1 MQEQDHKTSVVDTD
15 IVNNDQPVVD
25 PVNTDILA
33 LETVDNH
40 TFADESGEAVVVN
53 EPFAAQQQPVEEHAT
68 KEIMETIVENDQS
81 VAEVPETSELSGEHA
96 IKEEFTNIP
105 VVDES
110 APVKK
115 VVLEAPAEAIVI
127 EKLAVA
133 EEPVEEVAVEQEPEI
148 ERESMEF
155 DVIVVG
161 GGPAGLSAAIRLRQ
175 QAIAAGNDEFTVCVV
190 EKGSEFGAHI
200 LSGAVIEPRALDELI
215 PDWQEKGAPLTVPAK
230 EDRVYMLNSA
240 KRSMRLIDSVVPESM
255 HNKGNY
261 IVSLANVVRWLAE
274 QAEELEVMMFPGFP
288 AADILYN
295 DDGSVKGIL
304 TGDMGVAANGGAK
317 SSFEPGYELL
327 AKYTIFTEGSR
338 GHLGK
343 RLISRF
349 SLDKDADPQHY
360 GIGLKE
366 LWDIDP
372 AKHEEGV
379 VMHGSGWP
387 LTDTGSSGGWWLYF
401 AENNQVSFGIVIDL
415 SYSNPY
421 MSPFDELQRLKT
433 HPLIS
438 DILTGGK
445 RVSYG
450 ARSLTKGGLNSL
462 PKLTF
467 PGGVLA
473 GDEAGFLNPAK
484 IKGTHTAMKSGMLAA
499 EAIFKALQAGRQHD
513 EVTEYTTMYEGSW
526 LYQDNYHA
534 RNFSPSMHRMGQ
546 WMGGA
551 FNFVEQNLFGGQS
564 FLTIHDNLKDY
575 DQLERAAHAYKPEY
589 PKPDGK
595 LTFDKLS
602 SVFISNTNHTED
614 QPAHL
619 KLTDA
624 TVPISIN
631 LPLYAEPARLYCPAG
646 VYEVVEDAKGA
657 HFVINAQN
665 CVHCKTCDIKDP
677 SQNITWVTPEGGGG
691 PNYPN
696 M

>member
-1 MQEQDHKTSVVDTD
+1 MQEQDKQTPVDATIADAKDDASTTKPSATQADTD
-15 IVNNDQPVVD
+15 A
-25 PVNTDILA
+25 A
-33 LETVDNH
+33 LNETRATTAAED
-40 TFADESGEAVVVN
+40 AVV
-53 EPFAAQQQPVEEHAT
+53 EAT
-68 KEIMETIVENDQS
+68 PD
-81 VAEVPETSELSGEHA
+81 
-96 IKEEFTNIP
+96 
-105 VVDES
+105 
-110 APVKK
+110 
-115 VVLEAPAEAIVI
+115 
-127 EKLAVA
+127 
-133 EEPVEEVAVEQEPEI
+133 EPEI

-175 QAIAAGNDEFTVCVV
+175 LAIAAGNDEFMVAVV

-215 PDWQEKGAPLTVPAK
+215 PDWKSKGAPLNVPAK
-230 EDRVYMLNSA
+230 QDHIYMLGSA
-240 KRSMRLIDSVVPESM
+240 TKATKLIDSVIPASM
-255 HNKGNY
+255 HNEGNY
-261 IVSLANVVRWLAE
+261 IVSLGNVVRWLAE
-274 QAEELEVMMFPGFP
+274 QAEALDVTMLPGFP

-304 TGDMGVAANGGAK
+304 TGDMGVAASGDAK
-317 SSFEPGYELL
+317 PSFEPGYELL
-327 AKYTIFTEGSR
+327 AKYTIFAEGSR

-349 SLDKDADPQHY
+349 SLDKDCDPQHY

-372 AKHEEGV
+372 DKHEEGV

-387 LTDTGSSGGWWLYF
+387 LSETGSSGGWWLYF
-401 AENNQVSFGIVIDL
+401 AENNQVSFGLVIDL

-421 MSPFDELQRLKT
+421 MSPFDELQRLKL
-433 HPLIS
+433 HPLIRN
-438 DILTGGK
+438 ILEGGT

-450 ARSLTKGGLNSL
+450 ARALTKGGLNSL

-467 PGGVLA
+467 PGGVLT
-473 GDEAGFLNPAK
+473 GDDAGFLNPAK

-499 EAIFKALQAGRQHD
+499 EAIFEALQAERQHD
-513 EVTEYTTMYEGSW
+513 EVVAYTTMYKESW
-526 LYQDNYHA
+526 LYQDNYEA
-534 RNFSPSMHRMGQ
+534 RNFAPAMHRMGQ

-551 FNFVEQNLFGGQS
+551 FNFIDQTLMAGKMP
-564 FLTIHDNLKDY
+564 LTIHDNTHDY
-575 DQLERAAHAYKPEY
+575 RMLERADHAYQPDY

-595 LTFDKLS
+595 LVFDKLS
-602 SVFISNTNHTED
+602 SVFISNTNHAED
-614 QPAHL
+614 QPTHL
-619 KLTDA
+619 KLTDP

-646 VYEVVEDAKGA
+646 VYEVVKDSEGA
-657 HFVINAQN
+657 RFVINAQN

>member
-1 MQEQDHKTSVVDTD
+1 MQEQDRKTSVVDTD
-15 IVNNDQPVVD
+15 IDTI
-25 PVNTDILA
+25 NTDAPLA
-33 LETVDNH
+33 VD
-40 TFADESGEAVVVN
+40 TAKTDMTKADDIRDNDAEAVVTEKSVV
-53 EPFAAQQQPVEEHAT
+53 EVTEQPTVDTLPAATVVVEE
-68 KEIMETIVENDQS
+68 S
-81 VAEVPETSELSGEHA
+81 VANEAVTE
-96 IKEEFTNIP
+96 KP
-105 VVDES
+105 V
-110 APVKK
+110 AK
-115 VVLEAPAEAIVI
+115 EAIV
-127 EKLAVA
+127 
-133 EEPVEEVAVEQEPEI
+133 EEPAVEQVVVEEPIIEEPEI

-175 QAIAAGNDEFTVCVV
+175 QAIAAGNDEFMVCVV

-215 PDWQEKGAPLTVPAK
+215 PDWKEKGAPLNVPAT

-240 KRSMRLIDSVVPESM
+240 KRSIKLIDSVIPESM

-295 DDGSVKGIL
+295 DDGSVRGIL
-304 TGDMGVAANGGAK
+304 TGDMGVAADGDAK
-317 SSFEPGYELL
+317 PSFEPGYELL

-387 LTDTGSSGGWWLYF
+387 LTDTGSTGGWWLYF

-438 DILTGGK
+438 NILGGGK
-445 RVSYG
+445 RISYG

-473 GDEAGFLNPAK
+473 GDDAGFLNPAK

-499 EAIFKALQAGRQHD
+499 EAVFEALQAGRQHD
-513 EVTEYTTMYEGSW
+513 EVTEYTTMFEESW
-526 LYQDNYHA
+526 LYQDNHHA

-551 FNFVEQNLFGGQS
+551 YNFVEQNLLGGQS

-602 SVFISNTNHTED
+602 SVFISNTNHAEN
-614 QPAHL
+614 QPVHL

>member
-1 MQEQDHKTSVVDTD
+1 MQEQDKQV
-15 IVNNDQPVVD
+15 PVVD
-25 PVNTDILA
+25 AESDITNEVVTTEATEVEANSVDKAEVVAEPVA
-33 LETVDNH
+33 E
-40 TFADESGEAVVVN
+40 EVVVE
-53 EPFAAQQQPVEEHAT
+53 EP
-68 KEIMETIVENDQS
+68 I
-81 VAEVPETSELSGEHA
+81 
-96 IKEEFTNIP
+96 
-105 VVDES
+105 
-110 APVKK
+110 
-115 VVLEAPAEAIVI
+115 
-127 EKLAVA
+127 VA
-133 EEPVEEVAVEQEPEI
+133 EEPVVEETAVEESVTNEPVVEEAVVEEPVTEEPVAEEAVVQAPEPEPEPEI

-175 QAIAAGNDEFTVCVV
+175 QAIAAGNDEFMVCVV

-215 PDWQEKGAPLTVPAK
+215 PDWKEKGAPLNVPAI
-230 EDRVYMLNSA
+230 EDRVYMLGSA
-240 KRSMRLIDSVVPESM
+240 TKATKLMDSVVPALM
-255 HNKGNY
+255 HNDGNY
-261 IVSLANVVRWLAE
+261 IVSLGNVVRWLAE

-304 TGDMGVAANGGAK
+304 TGDMGVAADGEEK
-317 SSFEPGYELL
+317 PSFEPGYELL
-327 AKYTIFTEGSR
+327 AKYTIFSEGSR

-349 SLDKDADPQHY
+349 GLDNDSDPQHY

-379 VMHGSGWP
+379 VLHGSGWP
-387 LTDTGSSGGWWLYF
+387 LSDTGSSGGWWLYH
-401 AENNQVSFGIVIDL
+401 AENNQVSFGMVIDL

-421 MSPFDELQRLKT
+421 MSPFDEMQRLKL
-433 HPLIS
+433 HPLIRN
-438 DILTGGK
+438 ILEGGE
-445 RVSYG
+445 RISYG
-450 ARSLTKGGLNSL
+450 ARALTKGGLNSL
-462 PKLTF
+462 PKFTF

-473 GDEAGFLNPAK
+473 GDDAGFLNPAK
-484 IKGTHTAMKSGMLAA
+484 IKGTHTSMKSGMLAA
-499 EAIFKALQAGRQHD
+499 EAIFEAIEAGRQHD
-513 EVTEYTTMYEGSW
+513 EVVAYSTMYKESW
-526 LYQDNYHA
+526 LYQDNYEA
-534 RNFSPSMHRMGQ
+534 RNFSPAMHRMGQ

-551 FNFVEQNLFGGQS
+551 FNFIDQNLLGGKMP
-564 FLTIHDNLKDY
+564 LTIHDNSHDY
-575 DQLERAAHAYKPEY
+575 HHLERAAHAYQPTY

-595 LTFDKLS
+595 LIFDKLS
-602 SVFISNTNHTED
+602 SVFISNTNHAED
-614 QPAHL
+614 QPVHL
-619 KLTDA
+619 KLTDP
-624 TVPISIN
+624 TVPIAIN

-646 VYEVVEDAKGA
+646 VYEVVKDAEGA
-657 HFVINAQN
+657 KFVINAQN

>member
-1 MQEQDHKTSVVDTD
+1 MQEQDK
-15 IVNNDQPVVD
+15 QAPVVD
-25 PVNTDILA
+25 AESDITNEVVTTEATEVEANSVDKAEVVAEPVA
-33 LETVDNH
+33 E
-40 TFADESGEAVVVN
+40 EVVVE
-53 EPFAAQQQPVEEHAT
+53 EPV
-68 KEIMETIVENDQS
+68 
-81 VAEVPETSELSGEHA
+81 
-96 IKEEFTNIP
+96 
-105 VVDES
+105 
-110 APVKK
+110 
-115 VVLEAPAEAIVI
+115 
-127 EKLAVA
+127 VA
-133 EEPVEEVAVEQEPEI
+133 EEPVVEETAVEESVTNEPVVEEAVVEEPVTEEPVAEEAVVQAPEPEPEPEI

-175 QAIAAGNDEFTVCVV
+175 QAIAAGNDEFMVCVV

-215 PDWQEKGAPLTVPAK
+215 PDWKEKGAPLNVPAI
-230 EDRVYMLNSA
+230 EDRVYMLGSETKA
-240 KRSMRLIDSVVPESM
+240 TKLMDSVVPALM
-255 HNKGNY
+255 HNDGNY
-261 IVSLANVVRWLAE
+261 IVSLGNVVRWLAE

-304 TGDMGVAANGGAK
+304 TGDMGVAADGEEK
-317 SSFEPGYELL
+317 PSFEPGYELL
-327 AKYTIFTEGSR
+327 AKYTIFSEGSR

-349 SLDKDADPQHY
+349 GLDNDSDPQHY

-379 VMHGSGWP
+379 VLHGSGWP
-387 LTDTGSSGGWWLYF
+387 LSDTGSSGGWWLYH
-401 AENNQVSFGIVIDL
+401 AENNQVSFGMVIDL

-421 MSPFDELQRLKT
+421 MSPFDEMQRLKL
-433 HPLIS
+433 HPLIR
-438 DILTGGK
+438 DILEGGE
-445 RVSYG
+445 RISYG
-450 ARSLTKGGLNSL
+450 ARALTKGGLNSL
-462 PKLTF
+462 PKFTF

-473 GDEAGFLNPAK
+473 GDDAGFLNPAK
-484 IKGTHTAMKSGMLAA
+484 IKGTHTSMKSGMLAA
-499 EAIFKALQAGRQHD
+499 EAIFEAIEAGRQHD
-513 EVTEYTTMYEGSW
+513 EVVAYSTMYKESW
-526 LYQDNYHA
+526 LYQDNYEA
-534 RNFSPSMHRMGQ
+534 RNFSPAMHRMGQ

-551 FNFVEQNLFGGQS
+551 FNFIDQNLLGGKMP
-564 FLTIHDNLKDY
+564 LTIHDNSHDY
-575 DQLERAAHAYKPEY
+575 HHLERAAHAYQPTY

-595 LTFDKLS
+595 LIFDKLS
-602 SVFISNTNHTED
+602 SVFISNTNHAED
-614 QPAHL
+614 QPVHL
-619 KLTDA
+619 KLTDP
-624 TVPISIN
+624 TVPIAIN

-646 VYEVVEDAKGA
+646 VYEVVKDAEGA
-657 HFVINAQN
+657 KFVINAQN

>member
-1 MQEQDHKTSVVDTD
+1 MQEQDRKTSVVDAD
-15 IVNNDQPVVD
+15 IANNDAPVVD
-25 PVNTDILA
+25 SVNTDNSA

-40 TFADESGEAVVVN
+40 TPADESREAVVVN
-53 EPFAAQQQPVEEHAT
+53 EPFATQEQGVEEHAT
-68 KEIMETIVENDQS
+68 QEVMETIVEKRQPI
-81 VAEVPETSELSGEHA
+81 AEASEVSGEHA
-96 IKEEFTNIP
+96 NKEEFVNLP
-105 VVDES
+105 VVDEP
-110 APVKK
+110 ARE
-115 VVLEAPAEAIVI
+115 VVLEAPAEAIVV
-127 EKLAVA
+127 EKTPVEDVE
-133 EEPVEEVAVEQEPEI
+133 EEPVTEVAVEEEPEI
-148 ERESMEF
+148 EHESMEF

-175 QAIAAGNDEFTVCVV
+175 QAIAAGNDEFMVCVV

-200 LSGAVIEPRALDELI
+200 LSGAVIEPRALNELI
-215 PDWQEKGAPLTVPAK
+215 PDWQEKGAPLNVPAT

-240 KRSMRLIDSVVPESM
+240 KRSTKLMDSIIPESM

-274 QAEELEVMMFPGFP
+274 QAEALEVMMFPGFP

-304 TGDMGVAANGGAK
+304 TGDMGVAANGDAK
-317 SSFEPGYELL
+317 PSFEPGYELL

-438 DILTGGK
+438 GILTGGT

-499 EAIFKALQAGRQHD
+499 EAVFKALQAGRQHD
-513 EVTEYTTMYEGSW
+513 EVTEYTTMYEESW
-526 LYQDNYHA
+526 LYQDNFEA
-534 RNFSPSMHRMGQ
+534 RNFSPAMHRMGQ

-551 FNFVEQNLFGGQS
+551 FNFIDQTLFAGNMP
-564 FLTIHDNLKDY
+564 LTIHDNSKDY
-575 DQLERAAHAYKPEY
+575 DQLERAAHAYQPEY
-589 PKPDGK
+589 LKPDGK

-602 SVFISNTNHTED
+602 SVFISNTNHAEN
-614 QPAHL
+614 QPTHL

-646 VYEVVEDAKGA
+646 VYEVVEDAQGA

>member
-1 MQEQDHKTSVVDTD
+1 MQEQDRKTSVVDAD
-15 IVNNDQPVVD
+15 IANNDAPVVD
-25 PVNTDILA
+25 SVNTDNSA

-40 TFADESGEAVVVN
+40 TPADESREAVVVN
-53 EPFAAQQQPVEEHAT
+53 EPFATQEQGVEEHAT
-68 KEIMETIVENDQS
+68 QEVMETIVEKRQPI
-81 VAEVPETSELSGEHA
+81 AEASEVSGEHA
-96 IKEEFTNIP
+96 NKEEFVNLP
-105 VVDES
+105 VVDEP
-110 APVKK
+110 AKE
-115 VVLEAPAEAIVI
+115 VVLEAPAEAIVV
-127 EKLAVA
+127 EKTPVEDVE
-133 EEPVEEVAVEQEPEI
+133 EEPVTEVAVEEEPEI
-148 ERESMEF
+148 EHESMEF

-175 QAIAAGNDEFTVCVV
+175 QAIAAGNDEFMVCVV

-200 LSGAVIEPRALDELI
+200 LSGAVIEPRALNELI
-215 PDWQEKGAPLTVPAK
+215 PDWQEKGAPLNVPAT

-240 KRSMRLIDSVVPESM
+240 KRSTKLMDSIIPESM

-274 QAEELEVMMFPGFP
+274 QAEALEVMMFPGFP

-304 TGDMGVAANGGAK
+304 TGDMGVAANGDAK
-317 SSFEPGYELL
+317 PSFEPGYELL

-438 DILTGGK
+438 GILTGGT

-499 EAIFKALQAGRQHD
+499 EAVFKALQAGRQHD
-513 EVTEYTTMYEGSW
+513 EVTEYTTMYEESW
-526 LYQDNYHA
+526 LYQDNFEA
-534 RNFSPSMHRMGQ
+534 RNFSPAMHRMGQ

-551 FNFVEQNLFGGQS
+551 FNFIDQTLFAGNMP
-564 FLTIHDNLKDY
+564 LTIHDNSKDY
-575 DQLERAAHAYKPEY
+575 DQLERAAHAYQPEY
-589 PKPDGK
+589 LKPDGK

-602 SVFISNTNHTED
+602 SVFISNTNHAEN
-614 QPAHL
+614 QPTHL

-646 VYEVVEDAKGA
+646 VYEVVEDAQGA

>member
-1 MQEQDHKTSVVDTD
+1 MQEQDK
-15 IVNNDQPVVD
+15 QAPVVD
-25 PVNTDILA
+25 AESDITNEVVTTEATEVEANSVDKAEVVAEPVA
-33 LETVDNH
+33 E
-40 TFADESGEAVVVN
+40 EVVVE
-53 EPFAAQQQPVEEHAT
+53 EPV
-68 KEIMETIVENDQS
+68 
-81 VAEVPETSELSGEHA
+81 
-96 IKEEFTNIP
+96 
-105 VVDES
+105 
-110 APVKK
+110 
-115 VVLEAPAEAIVI
+115 
-127 EKLAVA
+127 VA
-133 EEPVEEVAVEQEPEI
+133 EEPVVEETAVEESVTNEPVVEELVVEEPVTEEPVAEEAVVQAPEPEPEPEI

-175 QAIAAGNDEFTVCVV
+175 QAIAAGNDEFMVCVV

-215 PDWQEKGAPLTVPAK
+215 PDWKEKGAPLNVPAI
-230 EDRVYMLNSA
+230 EDRVYMLGSA
-240 KRSMRLIDSVVPESM
+240 TKATKLMDSVVPALM
-255 HNKGNY
+255 HNDGNY
-261 IVSLANVVRWLAE
+261 IVSLGNVVRWLAE

-304 TGDMGVAANGGAK
+304 TGDMGVAADGEEK
-317 SSFEPGYELL
+317 PSFEPGYELL
-327 AKYTIFTEGSR
+327 AKYTIFSEGSR

-349 SLDKDADPQHY
+349 GLDNDSDPQHY

-379 VMHGSGWP
+379 VLHGSGWP
-387 LTDTGSSGGWWLYF
+387 LSDTGSSGGWWLYH
-401 AENNQVSFGIVIDL
+401 AENNQVSFGMVIDL

-421 MSPFDELQRLKT
+421 MSPFDEMQRLKL
-433 HPLIS
+433 HPLIRN
-438 DILTGGK
+438 ILEGGE
-445 RVSYG
+445 RISYG
-450 ARSLTKGGLNSL
+450 ARALTKGGLNSL
-462 PKLTF
+462 PKFTF

-473 GDEAGFLNPAK
+473 GDDAGFLNPAK
-484 IKGTHTAMKSGMLAA
+484 IKGTHTSMKSGMLAA
-499 EAIFKALQAGRQHD
+499 EAIFEAIEAGRQHD
-513 EVTEYTTMYEGSW
+513 EVVAYSTMYKESW
-526 LYQDNYHA
+526 LYQDNYEA
-534 RNFSPSMHRMGQ
+534 RNFSPAMHRMGQ

-551 FNFVEQNLFGGQS
+551 FNFIDQNLLGGKMP
-564 FLTIHDNLKDY
+564 LTIRDNSHDY
-575 DQLERAAHAYKPEY
+575 HHLERAAHAYQPTY

-595 LTFDKLS
+595 LIFDKLS
-602 SVFISNTNHTED
+602 SVFISNTNHAED
-614 QPAHL
+614 QPVHL
-619 KLTDA
+619 NLTDP
-624 TVPISIN
+624 TVPIAIN

-646 VYEVVEDAKGA
+646 VYEVVKDAEGA
-657 HFVINAQN
+657 KFVINAQN

>member
-1 MQEQDHKTSVVDTD
+1 MQDNKMPVVDAD
-15 IVNNDQPVVD
+15 IVNTDAPV
-25 PVNTDILA
+25 
-33 LETVDNH
+33 TV
-40 TFADESGEAVVVN
+40 ESKTLDMTTPE
-53 EPFAAQQQPVEEHAT
+53 AT
-68 KEIMETIVENDQS
+68 K
-81 VAEVPETSELSGEHA
+81 
-96 IKEEFTNIP
+96 TNISNSDTTTLAKDVAVEKETANTSSLDN

-110 APVKK
+110 A
-115 VVLEAPAEAIVI
+115 I
-127 EKLAVA
+127 EK
-133 EEPVEEVAVEQEPEI
+133 EPVVTQEATEQVASETDVESAAVESEIKAEPEI

-175 QAIAAGNDEFTVCVV
+175 LAIAAGNDEFMVCVV

-215 PDWQEKGAPLTVPAK
+215 PDWQEKGAPLTVPAT

-240 KRSMRLIDSVVPESM
+240 KRSTKLMDSVIPESM

-261 IVSLANVVRWLAE
+261 IVSLANVVRWLAQ

-304 TGDMGVAANGGAK
+304 TGDMGVTADGDTK
-317 SSFEPGYELL
+317 PSFEPGYELL
-327 AKYTIFTEGSR
+327 AKYTIFAEGSR

-349 SLDKDADPQHY
+349 SLDKDCDPQHY

-387 LTDTGSSGGWWLYF
+387 LSETGSSGGWWLYF

-421 MSPFDELQRLKT
+421 MSPFDELQRLKL
-433 HPLIS
+433 HPLIRS
-438 DILTGGK
+438 VLEGGT
-445 RVSYG
+445 RISYG

-462 PKLTF
+462 PKFTF
-467 PGGVLA
+467 PGGVLV

-484 IKGTHTAMKSGMLAA
+484 IKGTHTSMKSGMLAA
-499 EAIFKALQAGRQHD
+499 EAVFAALQAERQHD
-513 EVTEYTTMYEGSW
+513 EVVEYTSMYEDSW
-526 LYQDNYHA
+526 LYEDNFAA
-534 RNFSPSMHRMGQ
+534 RNFAPAMHRMGQ

-551 FNFVEQNLFGGQS
+551 FNYIEQNLIGGQS
-564 FLTIHDNLKDY
+564 ILTIHDNLPDY
-575 DQLERAAHAYKPEY
+575 DQLNRADHAYQPEY

-595 LTFDKLS
+595 LIFDKLS
-602 SVFISNTNHTED
+602 SVFISNTNHTEN
-614 QPAHL
+614 QPTHL

-646 VYEVVEDAKGA
+646 VYEVVKDAEGA
-657 HFVINAQN
+657 RFVINAQN